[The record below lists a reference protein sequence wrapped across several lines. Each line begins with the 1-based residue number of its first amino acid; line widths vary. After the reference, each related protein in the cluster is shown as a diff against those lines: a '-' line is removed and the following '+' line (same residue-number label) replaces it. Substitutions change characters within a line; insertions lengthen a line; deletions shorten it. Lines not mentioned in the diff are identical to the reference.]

1 MSETIISEMPD
12 EPSADATQDQWNKF
26 YQARAEIT
34 VKAMTKS
41 ELLESQLLYMVMPRE
56 FFSFEKFLKL
66 AIDEELKRR
75 TDLAMSE

>member
-1 MSETIISEMPD
+1 
-12 EPSADATQDQWNKF
+12 
-26 YQARAEIT
+26 
-34 VKAMTKS
+34 MTKS